1 MTGLTNDTNISKLA
15 ETFNDKLSAN
25 DVANTDERLHDFLV
39 EFANEA
45 VTTYTGTFPFML
57 NMQNYVKFGLS
68 DAQVAGVINC
78 VLADYRHNQKR
89 AAVAQAQAIVSAPA
103 KQYDNSKQY
112 VADGWYTIVGPQ
124 GGHRTLRL
132 QTVESTE
139 QFKNDG
145 VKQWLS
151 YLAGA
156 DNVGD
161 YKTVGFVHG
170 NEVTLLRKY
179 EGRYNDIMAAARFL
193 VRNAANIGEY
203 GRQYALRSGKCYV
216 CNRKLTTPESI
227 AAGIGP
233 VCASK

>member
-1 MTGLTNDTNISKLA
+1 MNALTNTTNITKLA
-15 ETFNDKLSAN
+15 ETFNDKLTTD
-25 DVANTDERLHDFLV
+25 DVANTDDRLHTFLV
-39 EFANEA
+39 EFAVEA

-57 NMQNYVKFGLS
+57 NMQSYLRYGLS

-78 VLADYRHNQKR
+78 VLADYRYGQKQ
-89 AAVAQAQAIVSAPA
+89 AAVAQAEAIVAQPTTT
-103 KQYDNSKQY
+103 YDHSKQY
-112 VADGWYTIVGPQ
+112 VADGYYTVVGPK

-132 QTVESTE
+132 QTL
-139 QFKNDG
+139 DG
-145 VKQWLS
+145 DATVKQWLS
-151 YLAGA
+151 YLSGA

-161 YKTVGFVHG
+161 YTTIGFVEG
-170 NEVTLLRKY
+170 NEVSLFRKN
-179 EGRYNDIMAAARFL
+179 EGKYQDIVAAARFL

-216 CNRKLTTPESI
+216 CNHKLTTPESI